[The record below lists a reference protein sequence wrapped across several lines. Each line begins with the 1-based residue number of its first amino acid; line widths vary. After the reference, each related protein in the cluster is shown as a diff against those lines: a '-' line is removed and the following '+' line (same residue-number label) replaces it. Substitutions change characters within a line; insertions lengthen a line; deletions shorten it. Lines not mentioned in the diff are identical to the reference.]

1 MRLAT
6 YSPIDFD
13 RFSPIFNQEHEGW
26 LVSVE
31 ERTPDLSRGQV
42 EVGLP
47 VSARRFVGLTREPD
61 RIVMHY
67 LGLAGEAAH
76 YDVLQPLGLRQV
88 LTDGEEDEF
97 RVEDWRGRT
106 TRIRLQPAR

>member
-6 YSPIDFD
+6 YSPVEFD
-13 RFSPIFNQEHEGW
+13 RFSPTFNQEHEGW
-26 LVSVE
+26 LVHVE

-42 EVGLP
+42 EVGIP

-67 LGLAGEAAH
+67 LGLAGEPAH
-76 YDVLQPLGLRQV
+76 YDVSRPLGLRRV
-88 LTDGEEDEF
+88 LTDGDEEEF

-106 TRIRLQPAR
+106 TRFLLRRAN